1 MPDAKLD
8 SEALVTRAA
17 LAESGMLK
25 SLPLRVL
32 DDTPLGVI
40 IWDSEFRVAEWNKAA
55 GRIFGWAREEAHGQ
69 QASFIVPSAYRSLVD
84 GLFRSLFRAEGGT
97 HSVNENV
104 RRDGSAIACEW
115 HNTPLRRDDQTVVGV
130 ISLVHD
136 ISERQRLD
144 EELRRSAAEREA
156 RILEAQSEADQK
168 SRLLAAMNEQLAT
181 IQRQNQQI
189 VALSAPLL
197 DVWQGV
203 LAVPLIGNLDQLR
216 MAEIMER
223 LLSSV
228 TERRVQFVIL
238 DLTGVD
244 KLDNSNAAQLIK
256 ILSALRLLGATG
268 IVTGIHPVVAQTVV
282 QLGFELHRIVTLRS
296 LQEAL
301 RYCMGHKSESHPGEP
316 GRPAAALEVLKAKAP
331 R

>member
-1 MPDAKLD
+1 MSAPSIPDALPGLQTLD
-8 SEALVTRAA
+8 ARAA
-17 LAESGMLK
+17 LAESGMLQ

-40 IWDSEFRVAEWNKAA
+40 IWDGVFRVAEWNKAA
-55 GRIFGWAREEAHGQ
+55 GRIFGWDRESAQGQ
-69 QASFIVPSAYRSLVD
+69 HASFIIPAAYRSHVD
-84 GLFRSLFRAEGGT
+84 DVFRSLLRAEGGT
-97 HSVNENV
+97 HSVNSNIT
-104 RRDGSAIACEW
+104 RDGSAITCEW
-115 HNTPLRRDDQTVVGV
+115 HNTPLRRDDKTVIGV

-136 ISERQRLD
+136 ISERQRLE
-144 EELRRSAAEREA
+144 EELRQIAAEREA
-156 RILEAQSEADQK
+156 RVADAQREAEQK
-168 SRLLAAMNEQLAT
+168 SRMISEMNAQLAT

-197 DVWQGV
+197 DVWHGV
-203 LAVPLIGNLDQLR
+203 LAVPLIGNLDHAR

-223 LLSSV
+223 LLASV

-238 DLTGVD
+238 DLTGIDNVD
-244 KLDNSNAAQLIK
+244 TNNAAQIIK

-282 QLGFELHRIVTLRS
+282 MLGLDLRSIVTLRS

-301 RYCMGHKSESHPGEP
+301 RYCMSQKSKP
-316 GRPAAALEVLKAKAP
+316 LEAEQAH
-331 R
+331 RRR

>member
-1 MPDAKLD
+1 MSTSFRPGEQPAPQDLAG
-8 SEALVTRAA
+8 RAA
-17 LAESGMLK
+17 LADSGMLQ

-55 GRIFGWAREEAHGQ
+55 GQIFGWKREEALNQH
-69 QASFIVPSAYRSLVD
+69 ASFIIPVSVRPLVD
-84 GLFRSLFRAEGGT
+84 DIFRSLIRAEGGS
-97 HSVNENV
+97 HSINTNV
-104 RRDGSAIACEW
+104 GRDGRALTCEW
-115 HNTPLRRDDQTVVGV
+115 HNTPLRHEDRTVVGV

-136 ISERQRLD
+136 ISERQRLE
-144 EELRRSAAEREA
+144 EELRQTAAEREA
-156 RILEAQSEADQK
+156 RVAEAQHQAEQK
-168 SRLLAAMNEQLAT
+168 SLLLSEMNAQLAT

-203 LAVPLIGNLDQLR
+203 LAVPLSGSLDSLR
-216 MAEIMER
+216 ISEIMER
-223 LLSSV
+223 LLEAI

-244 KLDNSNAAQLIK
+244 SLDTNNAAQLIK
-256 ILSALRLLGATG
+256 LLSALRLLGATG
-268 IVTGIHPVVAQTVV
+268 IVTGIHPVVAQIVV
-282 QLGFELHRIVTLRS
+282 QLGVELSSIVTLRS

-301 RYCMGHKSESHPGEP
+301 RYCMRQKSELQTATGPSSE
-316 GRPAAALEVLKAKAP
+316 RSP
-331 R
+331 RSR